1 LRGVARKTSN
11 GVIQGYNGLTVVD
24 DKSQIIVAANA
35 FGHSHEQAT
44 LEPMI
49 EQTRQNLKVTS
60 GSKEDV
66 FEKAKLTADSGFH
79 SEKNM
84 KMLADNKIDA
94 YVADPHMRCRDPRFD
109 HAGRYKERARK
120 ERKRRNAGKHKF
132 TPDDFT
138 FDPDLKFCQCPAG
151 KRLYRSGHRITIN
164 NYEVT
169 KFRGPQSA
177 CLPCSLRSHCLR
189 KPDKTKVRQVS
200 YFHGRSPRAKET
212 YITKM
217 KRKIDSA
224 IGQMIYRGRVG
235 TAEPPFAQIRHIM
248 GLNRFS
254 HRGKTKV
261 NNQWLLFCSTYNL
274 KRLYN
279 STQAMVT

>member
-1 LRGVARKTSN
+1 M
-11 GVIQGYNGLTVVD
+11 D

-49 EQTRQNLKVTS
+49 EQVRENLRVTS
-60 GSKEDV
+60 GSDDDV
-66 FEKAKLTADSGFH
+66 FKKAKLTADSGFH

-84 KMLADNKIDA
+84 KMLADNTIDA
-94 YVADPHMRCRDPRFD
+94 YVADPHMRRRDPRFD
-109 HAGRYKERARK
+109 HAGRYKESAKK
-120 ERKRRNAGKHKF
+120 ERKRRNAEKDKF
-132 TPDDFT
+132 TSDDFI
-138 FDPDLKFCQCPAG
+138 FDPDLKFSQCPAG
-151 KRLYRSGHRITIN
+151 ERLYRSGHRITIN

-169 KFRGPQSA
+169 KFRGPKSA
-177 CLPCSLRSHCLR
+177 CIPCSLRSQCLR
-189 KPDKTKVRQVS
+189 KPDKTEVRQAS
-200 YFHGRSPRAKET
+200 YFHGRSPKAKET

-254 HRGKTKV
+254 HRGQTKV
-261 NNQWLLFCSTYNL
+261 NSQWLLFCSVYNL

-279 STQAMVT
+279 STKTMVT